1 MFLLFNCISVILFV
15 FKELFFTEGLFPSSI
30 EYGNEVKGYRIF
42 SKKITGSKL
51 PVIL

>member
-1 MFLLFNCISVILFV
+1 MFLLFTCISVILFV

-42 SKKITGSKL
+42 SKKLPAVML

>member
-1 MFLLFNCISVILFV
+1 MFLLFTCISVILFV

-30 EYGNEVKGYRIF
+30 EYGNEVKGYTIF
-42 SKKITGSKL
+42 SKKLPAVML